1 MSRRQQQA
9 GNVTVCADSGAWQRC
24 AGHVLASQAG
34 YLRVSGTRWG
44 SWQAR
49 GLRLNPHSS
58 TQVTGIIRT
67 LSMSFKRAVGS
78 RCVGMGEWARTD
90 GQDCAREH
98 AGSAEPRGCAA
109 AGRLIPDG
117 QRVLGPASCH
127 QPASECRAR
136 ARLANDLPPG
146 CRRHVNTDPGVA
158 SASTQAPS
166 SWTATAARPASAC
179 RYTSIH
185 PASAPPGLAQPH
197 ARKQRRK
204 QPKAPGQPDYEMRR
218 PRAGARRAV
227 AQCPG
232 GRSWHRTGSFF
243 PGQWSAPAVP
253 SGAGAV
259 VEVGGEGGVAAS
271 AHFPAQRRVG

>member
-44 SWQAR
+44 SWQTR

-67 LSMSFKRAVGS
+67 LSRSFKRAVGS

-117 QRVLGPASCH
+117 QRVLGPALCH
-127 QPASECRAR
+127 QPASECRGK
-136 ARLANDLPPG
+136 ARLANDLPRG

-166 SWTATAARPASAC
+166 SWTAMAAQPASAC

-197 ARKQRRK
+197 ARKQRRNS
-204 QPKAPGQPDYEMRR
+204 RR
-218 PRAGARRAV
+218 PRASRITRCGDPGPGPAGRWPNARAAGRGTAR
-227 AQCPG
+227 
-232 GRSWHRTGSFF
+232 GRSSLGS
-243 PGQWSAPAVP
+243 GQRGLCRQVP
-253 SGAGAV
+253 
-259 VEVGGEGGVAAS
+259 E
-271 AHFPAQRRVG
+271 R